1 MTNEEKR
8 EAIFLIIAS
17 IPYGKVTTYGN
28 VAEMASLKGYARFV
42 GTTLKNLPNNSQI
55 PWFRVI
61 NSQGKISFPQKSD
74 KYLKQ
79 KIRLQEEGVEFK
91 NEKVNLKRFQW
102 QLIS

>member
-17 IPYGKVTTYGN
+17 IPYGKVTTYGS

-61 NSQGKISFPQKSD
+61 NSQGKISFPQNSD
-74 KYLKQ
+74 KYLEQ
-79 KIRLQEEGVEFK
+79 KSRLQEEGVEFK

-102 QLIS
+102 QID